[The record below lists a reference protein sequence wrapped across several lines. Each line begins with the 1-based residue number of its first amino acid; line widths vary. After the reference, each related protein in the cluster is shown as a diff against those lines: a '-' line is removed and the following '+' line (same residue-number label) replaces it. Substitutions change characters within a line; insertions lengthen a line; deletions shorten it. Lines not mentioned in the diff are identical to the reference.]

1 MHKSG
6 SSLSFPFRFLLFSC
20 MVLLAGAISACGGN
34 VSSNEAEAGENCPT
48 NEERCAARQNL
59 PL

>member
-1 MHKSG
+1 MQKP
-6 SSLSFPFRFLLFSC
+6 SSSFSFPFKFLVFSC
-20 MVLLAGAISACGGN
+20 MVLLAGIISACGGN
-34 VSSNEAEAGENCPT
+34 VSSNEAEAGETCPT